1 MIIRASDAAAPV
13 LGLAE
18 VQKALEGVE
27 FFQHITGK
35 RREANLPKLIGE
47 SYLRTYAD
55 GETIVRQGEHGHTLF
70 VIIRGSVRVET
81 LVDGESR
88 QVETLESGG
97 GRAAWF
103 GEGAVLGRTLRTAT
117 CTSLGPSIVLEIE
130 KVRLEKLDNVASGVI
145 DKIQSLSA
153 RRNVR
158 DFLAQHRAFSAL
170 LPVELAMLVEHGR
183 IATVDRLD
191 PVFQEGSS
199 AHSVLII
206 KSGVAKLE
214 RRGRGGTSVL
224 AYFNAGDV
232 VGLKDAGTRPG
243 ALVAMGFLEYIEV
256 PKAQFDIVVA
266 RADKRIDMG
275 RGDRRWSDQLNKAL
289 NTQNQPVVA
298 ELSNKTG
305 MIFVDEFMQEGA
317 QIAQSLLTIDLDL
330 CTRCGNCV
338 VACESRHGHAKMT
351 RRGKRLTRRRSAE
364 EEEHQPLLLPSSCRH
379 CESPE
384 CMIGCPTGAIHRKL
398 TGEVAI
404 HEFCIGCSNCALRC
418 PWDNI
423 TMVETPDRWVLDR
436 VTGKNL
442 ATPKIASKCDLCAG
456 FDEANCVHNCP
467 TKAIIRVEPSYFP
480 EVRQMIGE
488 AGAAAAD
495 ARTETTDDKPDRSRL
510 VLLALSLACALAMVL
525 IYGSAPDYR
534 TFSPQGLALG
544 GCALFF
550 MLASSALFARRR
562 LRRFPTTPPHPDK
575 PADPDKAG
583 RTQLGPMYLWARAHV
598 WFGGLAL
605 LATALHSDL
614 DLGGIIT
621 SLLILLLF
629 LQVTTGLFGLAF
641 SKWMPKVITRIER
654 DSQVEEDVA
663 DEREQIIARRAE
675 LLEGAP
681 PEVQAVAAKTAW
693 AVGTRFSRFAR
704 DYDGARAER
713 ELIMALGPLMKPLDR
728 KYTTLIEKLAQDAVR
743 LEEMKAIFSLYRVR
757 RAWLSMHLT
766 ITAMLFVFVAVHVGS
781 VAFFFLR
788 LG

>member
-1 MIIRASDAAAPV
+1 MSSTVETAALTSRTEIRR
-13 LGLAE
+13 
-18 VQKALEGVE
+18 ALDRVE
-27 FFQHITGK
+27 FLEILTGK
-35 RREANLPKLIGE
+35 RRDQQLDTLIGE
-47 SYLRTYAD
+47 SHLRTYRA
-55 GETIVRQGEHGHTLF
+55 GEPVVRQGEHGHTLF
-70 VIIRGSVRVET
+70 VILRGSVRVET
-81 LVDGESR
+81 LIDGESR
-88 QVETLESGG
+88 TVETLESS
-97 GRAAWF
+97 RDRTVWF
-103 GEGAVLGRTLRTAT
+103 GEGAVLGRTVRPSTVVAAT
-117 CTSLGPSIVLEIE
+117 DALLLEIE

-145 DKIQSLSA
+145 DKLLALSE
-153 RRNVR
+153 RRNIR
-158 DFLAQHRAFSAL
+158 DFLTQHRAFSAL
-170 LPVELAMLVEHGR
+170 LPVETALLVEHGR
-183 IATVDRLD
+183 IGTADRLET
-191 PVFQEGSS
+191 VFTEGSP
-199 AHSVLII
+199 ARSVLVI

-214 RRGRGGTSVL
+214 RKGKGGKSVL

-232 VGLKDAGTRPG
+232 VGLRDSGARPG
-243 ALVAMGFLEYIEV
+243 SLVAMGFLEYIEV
-256 PKAQFDIVVA
+256 PKAQFDIVVS
-266 RADKRIDMG
+266 RADGRVDMG

-289 NTQNQPVVA
+289 NTQQKPLVA

-351 RRGKRLTRRRSAE
+351 RRGKRLERRRDAE
-364 EEEHQPLLLPSSCRH
+364 EEAHQPLLLPSSCRH

-480 EVRQMIGE
+480 EVREMLGE
-488 AGAAAAD
+488 QAAHAAD
-495 ARTETTDDKPDRSRL
+495 ARTQTDDDTPDRSRL
-510 VLLALSLACALAMVL
+510 VLLALTLAASLVLTL
-525 IYGSAPDYR
+525 IYGSADVYR
-534 TFSPQGLALG
+534 TYSVQGVTLGVSALTFMTLA
-544 GCALFF
+544 
-550 MLASSALFARRR
+550 SALFARRR
-562 LRRFPTTPPHPDK
+562 LRRYPQKPPHPDK
-575 PADPDKAG
+575 PADPSKAW

-598 WFGGLAL
+598 WFGVLAMV
-605 LATALHSDL
+605 ATALHANFH
-614 DLGGIIT
+614 LGGVIT
-621 SLLILLLF
+621 SLLVLLLF

-641 SKWMPKVITRIER
+641 SKWMPKVVTRLER

-663 DEREQIIARRAE
+663 SEREQIAERRTE
-675 LLEGAP
+675 LLKDAP
-681 PEVQAVAAKTAW
+681 PEVLAVAAKTSW
-693 AVGTRFSRFAR
+693 AVGTRLSRFAQ
-704 DYDGARAER
+704 DYDGDRSQK

-728 KYTTLIEKLAQDAVR
+728 KFTSMIEKLAEDAVR
-743 LEEMKAIFSLYRVR
+743 LEEIKALLSLYQLR

-766 ITAMLFVFVAVHVGS
+766 VTAMLLVFILVHVGS